1 LGHSVDMIVDH
12 TQDWKTTDCSSC
24 YRS

>member
-1 LGHSVDMIVDH
+1 MIVDH